1 MSENSLRG
9 AVFAVDDEPY
19 CLWDPQL
26 KELNSE
32 FLANLD
38 PEYFDYCLRTCL
50 EGHDDKRASLALKQ
64 ALHHSIETLFSLLGA
79 YLQAPR
85 HAYAWIAKCSTSQ
98 LISFVRRISSGDK
111 TVLTTVV
118 LPSVSWK
125 AVADC
130 VMHDYR
136 PGTDRNSETVELY
149 GDWWSRLAQQLCDL
163 EQRDEYNAIKHGF
176 RVANGGFGLAIGIEH
191 VHGVPPPSEEV
202 QQLAH
207 STFGTSFLKIE
218 KIGIDKAGRNLKA
231 HRVVV
236 NWSLEQITSLSQLVY
251 MSINNVVSAL
261 RSVNQ
266 VTSMPRNFLRPESDE
281 DFLKPWTSEAA
292 VKSMKIE
299 NVFTDIAVPQI
310 SREDL
315 LKMLRENQIK
325 L

>member
-1 MSENSLRG
+1 MSESLLQG

-19 CLWDPQL
+19 CLWDTQL
-26 KELNSE
+26 SELNSE

-50 EGHDDKRASLALKQ
+50 EGHDDRRASLALKQ

-85 HAYAWIAKCSTSQ
+85 HAYAWIAKCSTPQ
-98 LISFVRRISSGDK
+98 LISFVRRISAGDK

-125 AVADC
+125 AVAHC
-130 VMHDYR
+130 VMHDYC
-136 PGTDRNSETVELY
+136 PGTDRNARTVELY
-149 GDWWSRLAQQLCDL
+149 GDLWSRLAHELCDT

-191 VHGVPPPSEEV
+191 AYGVPPPSEEV

-207 STFGTSFLKIE
+207 STFGASFLKVE
-218 KIGIDKAGRNLKA
+218 KIGNDKGGRNLKA

-236 NWSLEQITSLSQLVY
+236 NWSLEQIAPLSQLVY
-251 MSINNVVSAL
+251 MSIKNVVSAL
-261 RSVNQ
+261 RLVNG
-266 VTSMPRNFLRPESDE
+266 VTSTPCEGRRPEIDDDFLRP
-281 DFLKPWTSEAA
+281 WATEAV

-299 NVFTDIAVPQI
+299 NVFNDTAVPQM

-315 LKMLRENQIK
+315 LQMLRQRQIK